1 MLLHFFQN
9 SRCGKPTLSVRR
21 GNEMRHNTTMVKV
34 FHMYAKLK
42 VKVISGLSLKKRLF
56 QDRLQTSRGAHQFYL
71 SLFFLLK
78 KKFFDEW
85 RPETFSHTLSVKKEM
100 RTCVAVLA

>member
-1 MLLHFFQN
+1 MYGPEQELKTYGRINWEGIYSFAIFVNAPTFFFQN

-56 QDRLQTSRGAHQFYL
+56 QDRLQTSRGARQFYL
-71 SLFFLLK
+71 SLFF
-78 KKFFDEW
+78 F
-85 RPETFSHTLSVKKEM
+85 
-100 RTCVAVLA
+100 